1 MVNKTWWLTWFLVTI
16 LFSFSTV
23 SVSAATPTKGFKIWP
38 AKTTTEVNK
47 VWTIDFNNPLSSKS
61 INESTIF
68 VTDSKQKKVSTTKK
82 LSTDGLTVTV
92 TPSKAYEA
100 GDYNLYITN
109 EVTSVTDV
117 KHDEFIIIPFTV
129 QVTSRGMSSATLVVT
144 VTKDSKDTVGDL
156 SGVLSLEDPSGTR
169 LSAISKDIDAGKYT
183 FYIYD
188 DGDYSLKYFNVE
200 NSVCVI
206 NGTNVENSVI
216 NTQSIKLP
224 TIKLPVIKEGIITIT
239 PTVTTKTAS
248 LTLATKEGVVARKS
262 GSIGGQISI
271 EQYGVPITVSNKT
284 STWTTRTDMNGNFV
298 VYLPTGSYQLDIDG
312 IDTQYKKHSYKLT
325 VAAGQMASPQDIV
338 NVEETIGTL
347 GLKLDAPVYDFES
360 ALLGGI
366 SSTTKQISGSVNA
379 DAVVEIYD
387 IAPATPKLIVTSKP
401 DKEGKFVAK
410 LSNLSG
416 KKLQLKVIDS
426 AKNVY
431 ILSMISVIT

>member
-1 MVNKTWWLTWFLVTI
+1 
-16 LFSFSTV
+16 
-23 SVSAATPTKGFKIWP
+23 
-38 AKTTTEVNK
+38 
-47 VWTIDFNNPLSSKS
+47 
-61 INESTIF
+61 
-68 VTDSKQKKVSTTKK
+68 
-82 LSTDGLTVTV
+82 
-92 TPSKAYEA
+92 
-100 GDYNLYITN
+100 
-109 EVTSVTDV
+109 
-117 KHDEFIIIPFTV
+117 
-129 QVTSRGMSSATLVVT
+129 
-144 VTKDSKDTVGDL
+144 
-156 SGVLSLEDPSGTR
+156 
-169 LSAISKDIDAGKYT
+169 
-183 FYIYD
+183 
-188 DGDYSLKYFNVE
+188 
-200 NSVCVI
+200 
-206 NGTNVENSVI
+206 
-216 NTQSIKLP
+216 
-224 TIKLPVIKEGIITIT
+224 
-239 PTVTTKTAS
+239 
-248 LTLATKEGVVARKS
+248 
-262 GSIGGQISI
+262 
-271 EQYGVPITVSNKT
+271 
-284 STWTTRTDMNGNFV
+284 V